1 MLASRL
7 IPSEMKTCIVKVTS
21 YEHRC
26 VRGAVYNP
34 CFEGYAA
41 FESPFE
47 LFRLL
52 DGLFDDLKFPQNVT
66 KRRSFGEE
74 PPAPDLVRCPEPETC
89 LAAFRLS
96 VQFRQNAGWQGSL
109 AWLEGKAQADFRSV
123 LELMYLLD
131 SALEKSE
138 PANS

>member
-1 MLASRL
+1 MLVSGL

-26 VRGAVYNP
+26 VRGAVYTP
-34 CFEGYAA
+34 CFEGYVA

-52 DGLFDDLKFPQNVT
+52 DGLFDDLKCPQNVT

-74 PPAPDLVRCPEPETC
+74 PPAVSPVRCPEPETC
-89 LAAFRLS
+89 LATFRLR

-109 AWLEGKAQADFRSV
+109 SWLEGKAEADFRSV
-123 LELMYLLD
+123 LELLYLFD
-131 SALEKSE
+131 SALEKK
-138 PANS
+138 P